1 MKNVKLLKLLNKMV
15 REIKILLKKL
25 KIQKYLQ
32 NNIINIIIITILI
45 KLQRNTYIK
54 LFINVLYY

>member
-15 REIKILLKKL
+15 REMEILLKKL

-54 LFINVLYY
+54 LFINVLHY

>member
-1 MKNVKLLKLLNKMV
+1 MV
-15 REIKILLKKL
+15 REMEILLKKL

-54 LFINVLYY
+54 LFINALHY